1 MMKIMMKDLI
11 LLAKEDCDLL
21 FINFI
26 EIIIIKK
33 LFTNFNLLL

>member
-1 MMKIMMKDLI
+1 MMKDLI

-33 LFTNFNLLL
+33 FIYKF

>member
-1 MMKIMMKDLI
+1 MMKDLI
-11 LLAKEDCDLL
+11 LIAKEDCDLL

-33 LFTNFNLLL
+33 FIYKF